1 MEGRANVSAAEAEIR
16 KIDRKLDPLID
27 PTLKEAVDRINVKMV
42 DPDQRKR
49 EIEALLA
56 EVADIIRMLVE
67 DIVLTRVD
75 GKVEITAQVATI

>member
-1 MEGRANVSAAEAEIR
+1 MSAAEAEIG
-16 KIDRKLDPLID
+16 KIDRELDPLLD
-27 PTLKEAVDRINVKMV
+27 PALKEAVDRINVEMV

-56 EVADIIRMLVE
+56 DVADIIRMLVE

-75 GKVEITAQVATI
+75 GKVEITAQVATV